1 MIRNF
6 SDHAANGRTFLA
18 WVSTAIA
25 VMASGFLVK
34 RFVARAI

>member
-6 SDHAANGRTFLA
+6 SDHAATERTFLA
-18 WVSTAIA
+18 WVSTATA
-25 VMASGFLVK
+25 VMAFGFLVK